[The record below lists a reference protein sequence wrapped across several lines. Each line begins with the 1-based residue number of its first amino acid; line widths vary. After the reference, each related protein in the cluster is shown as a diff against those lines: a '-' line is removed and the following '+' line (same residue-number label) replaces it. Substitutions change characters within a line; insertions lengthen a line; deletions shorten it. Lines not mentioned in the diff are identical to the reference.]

1 MEITAQS
8 QSDGHELRLNGRLDA
23 NWADLVDQTIEAAIR
38 SGHHQVTLEFSQVSY
53 VSSAGIRVLL
63 KHYKQ
68 LKAAKGHLR
77 VVRPTEAVFSILK
90 LSGIAP
96 MLVQG
101 LQNAVAPVVAAMA
114 PTPVQE
120 PAVKRWSR
128 DGVEFE
134 SHDLGPVTPLDAT
147 LMGQPTGLASGA
159 LRPTDIRPVRCG
171 ADTLLVGLGGFGSR
185 PEEVTGRLG
194 ESLAVA
200 GTAISLPTDGSSVPD
215 YQVSEAQLIPEIQLQ
230 YGIGIRGGLSRL
242 FRFEAGRS
250 GRGVI
255 GLSQVVE
262 AVLDSTGWSAAGFA
276 FLAESACVI
285 GASLQRSP
293 SRDQDPF
300 TFPGIRDWIGFT
312 TERSDER
319 HGLLIVGMAVRN
331 PAQAASAW
339 FRPIGSGTTAQGHLH
354 AAVFP
359 YRPLPKG
366 RLELVDTVQGWV
378 SNGAAQSVLHLIADE
393 RPFEGVGQTDLM
405 RGACWAGPIEG
416 SGRIETNS

>member
-1 MEITAQS
+1 MEISVHS
-8 QSDGHELRLNGRLDA
+8 QSDAHELRLNGRLDA

-68 LKAAKGHLR
+68 LKVAKGQLR
-77 VVRPTEAVFSILK
+77 VVRPTESVFSVLK
-90 LSGIAP
+90 LSGIAS

-101 LQNAVAPVVAAMA
+101 IQNTVAPVVAAL
-114 PTPVQE
+114 TPASALE

-128 DGVEFE
+128 EGIEFE
-134 SHDLGPVTPLDAT
+134 SHDLGPVTPLEAT
-147 LMGQPTGLASGA
+147 LIGNPAGLSAGTLRAS
-159 LRPTDIRPVRCG
+159 DIRPVRCG
-171 ADTLLVGLGGFGSR
+171 VDTLLVGLGGFGNR
-185 PEEVTGRLG
+185 PEDVVGRLG

-200 GTAISLPTDGSSVPD
+200 GSVISLPTDGSSVPD

-230 YGIGIRGGLSRL
+230 YGIGIRGTPSRL

-255 GLSQVVE
+255 GLSQVVDAILE
-262 AVLDSTGWSAAGFA
+262 STGWSAAGFA

-285 GASLQRSP
+285 GASLHRSP
-293 SRDQDPF
+293 SADQDPF
-300 TFPGIRDWIGFT
+300 AFPGIRDWIGFT

-331 PAQAASAW
+331 PTQAGSAW
-339 FRPIGSGTTAQGHLH
+339 FRPIGSGTTAEGHFH

-366 RLELVDTVQGWV
+366 RLELIDTVHGWV
-378 SNGAAQSVLHLIADE
+378 SNAASQTVLHLIADE

-416 SGRIETNS
+416 SGEIQRNS